1 MNASPLPSPHIKK
14 YSSCT
19 SVQRDPYEFETLF
32 LWLKDLRLH
41 KYISI
46 FSNLSFD
53 EVGIVTMVMIYHVI
67 MSFKPDV

>member
-14 YSSCT
+14 YGSST
-19 SVQRDPYEFETLF
+19 SVPRDPYEFDTLF

-46 FSNLSFD
+46 FSTLSFD
-53 EVGIVTMVMIYHVI
+53 EVGVITMMVSCHVTM
-67 MSFKPDV
+67 STNLDV

>member
-14 YSSCT
+14 YGSCT
-19 SVQRDPYEFETLF
+19 SVPRDPYEFETLF

-41 KYISI
+41 KYISL

-53 EVGIVTMVMIYHVI
+53 EVGIVIIAGLSVTM
-67 MSFKPDV
+67 STN

>member
-14 YSSCT
+14 YGSST
-19 SVQRDPYEFETLF
+19 SVPRDPYEFETLF

-53 EVGIVTMVMIYHVI
+53 EVSVVTMAIYLVTV
-67 MSFKPDV
+67 STKLDV